1 MKKSLITLISI
12 IFIGWNCTLLAA
24 SGIWDRGVILTFGS
38 TNSLPGTSFNNQN
51 LGSFVNTVNYRLR
64 GGLLKTWKN
73 GGDDIT
79 GANLFYRVVPAG
91 MVSSAPFTSVNLPFF
106 QNLTGTPG
114 DQQWQNDTMNIA
126 FMAGLSPGN
135 YQLELYFEASYTSG
149 TAIGT
154 HIDNNNNANYIAGFT
169 IIAPPPECNISLGND
184 TSFCGAAGI
193 TLGGN
198 FPITP
203 DGDSL
208 TIIYN
213 ATMGQTGLVGASKV
227 YFHSGYELVPFGGV
241 VGWVGNWGQDDGL
254 GQMTNMGN
262 NLWKIT
268 INPKT
273 YYDLDT
279 GVTINGIIFV
289 FRNADGT
296 ATGKDNN
303 GNDIF
308 MQYSASPNS
317 SFQGVSGTRYTAPYT
332 SVLWSTGATTPTLPV
347 AETGTYWIN
356 LTTSSGCVATD
367 TINIVS
373 GSLPVVNIAGNTL
386 LCPGQ
391 STTLTADGNFSN
403 YTWSNGSTGNSIT
416 VNQAGEYSV
425 VVTNS
430 NGCSGIDVAFV
441 NSLALPVADFNFSV
455 FNTNTINF
463 SVLNHQAGQTYSWN
477 FGNGNTSN
485 SGNANASQTYN
496 SNGTYQVRLIVQNA
510 CGRDTIIKPVNII
523 GLGTSDVMA
532 EKQMKVYPNP
542 VNQLLNIEFPEG
554 ENGIESR
561 IKIMNIL
568 GEILIEQNI
577 AGKKILQFPFEQYPQ
592 GTYFIQLLSEKKNIT
607 QKIIKP

>member
-1 MKKSLITLISI
+1 MKKSLLTLTSI
-12 IFIGWNCTLLAA
+12 FFLGWNCLLMAA
-24 SGIWDRGVILTFGS
+24 SGIWDRGVILTYGS
-38 TNSLPGTSFNNQN
+38 TNSLPGSSFNNQN
-51 LGSFVNTVNYRLR
+51 LGAFVNTVNYRLR
-64 GGLLKTWKN
+64 GGFLKTWKN

-79 GANLFYRVVPAG
+79 GARLFYRVVPTGAG
-91 MVSSAPFTSVNLPFF
+91 STAAFTSINLPFF
-106 QNLTGTPG
+106 QNLPGTPG
-114 DQQWQNDTMNIA
+114 DQQWQNDTMNID

-135 YQLELYFEASYTSG
+135 YQLELYFEASYISG
-149 TAIGT
+149 TANGT

-169 IIAPPPECNISLGND
+169 IIAPPAECTISLGND

-213 ATMGQTGLVGASKV
+213 ATMGQTQLVGASKV
-227 YFHSGYELVPFGGV
+227 YFHSGYELVPFAGAA
-241 VGWVGNWGQDDGL
+241 GWVGNWGQDDGL
-254 GQMTNMGN
+254 GEMTNIGN

-279 GVTINGIIFV
+279 GVTLNGIIFV
-289 FRNADGT
+289 FRNVDGT

-308 MQYSASPNS
+308 MQYSASPSS

-347 AETGTYWIN
+347 AETGTYWIK
-356 LTTSSGCVATD
+356 LTTSSGCIATD

-403 YTWSNGSTGNSIT
+403 YSWSNGSTGNSIT

-441 NSLALPVADFNFSV
+441 NTLALPVADFNFSV

-463 SVLNHQAGQTYSWN
+463 SVVNHQAGQTYSWN

-496 SNGTYQVRLIVQNA
+496 SNGSYQVRLIVQNA
-510 CGRDTIIKPVNII
+510 CGRDTIIKTVSII
-523 GLGTSDVMA
+523 GLGTADEMA
-532 EKQMKVYPNP
+532 ESQLKVYPNP
-542 VNQLLNIEFPEG
+542 VNHLLNIEFPEG

-561 IKIMNIL
+561 IRIMNIL
-568 GEILIEQNI
+568 GEIIMEQNI
-577 AGKKILQFPFEQYPQ
+577 AGKSIMQFPFEHYPQ
-592 GTYFIQLLSEKKNIT
+592 GTYFIQLFTDRKNIT
-607 QKIIKP
+607 KKIIKP